1 MHYQWLIL
9 LVSTA
14 LLANTD
20 AVLKATVL
28 PLNSLHRH
36 NVPTSRLLRAHQLK
50 SNGQNAEER
59 GVGTSAVETLTN
71 SLKVP
76 ASQQLDAWLT
86 NGKSADDVFKLLTL
100 DKAADGLLANP
111 QLNDWIS
118 YMNLFNE
125 ANPAKRTTVI
135 ATLTRH
141 FGDEGLARII
151 EAAKQAPTTAALAKR
166 MQTEQIQRW
175 LVDKKTPEDVFSLL
189 KLDDVELRL
198 FEQPQI
204 VTWAKYLDDFKK
216 ANPTSETTLLLFL
229 NSRYD
234 DSDLVSMLIAA
245 KNVPQTEKLAIRIQA
260 EMTALWLKETV
271 EPADVFTMLK
281 LDEIGYSI
289 LGNPLFAAWV
299 KYTDDF
305 REIHYGTKLTTIS
318 VLRQYYSDFVLTNML
333 LMAVRSPT
341 TSAVSRQLLQEQV
354 RSWYFAR
361 LDPAEVFTLLKI
373 GEAKTPLLENPLYYI
388 WHNFASYYKSLR
400 PKEDMTPIAV
410 LRQRYN
416 EDDLLTTLLK
426 AWEVPHTKIMAEQLL
441 KAQLERWLK
450 AQTDPKSVFSLLRVE
465 NTAEDDIR
473 RLLYEDYLSDF
484 KRLSKRRKTSPK

>member
-1 MHYQWLIL
+1 
-9 LVSTA
+9 
-14 LLANTD
+14 
-20 AVLKATVL
+20 
-28 PLNSLHRH
+28 
-36 NVPTSRLLRAHQLK
+36 
-50 SNGQNAEER
+50 
-59 GVGTSAVETLTN
+59 
-71 SLKVP
+71 
-76 ASQQLDAWLT
+76 
-86 NGKSADDVFKLLTL
+86 
-100 DKAADGLLANP
+100 
-111 QLNDWIS
+111 
-118 YMNLFNE
+118 
-125 ANPAKRTTVI
+125 
-135 ATLTRH
+135 
-141 FGDEGLARII
+141 
-151 EAAKQAPTTAALAKR
+151 
-166 MQTEQIQRW
+166 
-175 LVDKKTPEDVFSLL
+175 
-189 KLDDVELRL
+189 
-198 FEQPQI
+198 
-204 VTWAKYLDDFKK
+204 
-216 ANPTSETTLLLFL
+216 
-229 NSRYD
+229 
-234 DSDLVSMLIAA
+234 MLIAA

-341 TSAVSRQLLQEQV
+341 TSAVSKQLLGEQV

-388 WHNFASYYKSLR
+388 WHNFASYYKSMR

-441 KAQLERWLK
+441 NAQLERWLK